1 MVRARPARALACGLL
16 AGLLS
21 WGLVGQA
28 GAETPSPAPEPSATP
43 AVSPAPAETPAAQ
56 GRPSAP
62 SSPSVPSSPS
72 TPASRAA
79 AADDPSAFLTLA
91 VAPRGGPVADAFY
104 EDLGSFAF
112 SGSVALADG
121 SQVRVERRDA
131 SGWTAVATTA
141 VTAGAYAVSLPVE
154 AAGTATFRARGAGTE
169 GADVVSAE
177 VGVEVEDSRITVS
190 AASKVDSL
198 KSLTVR
204 GAIVPARGG
213 VTVHLD
219 VHDGTRW
226 SNSVSTTTAADGSY
240 LTSVSTGKG
249 RLKKYGLRA
258 SYRATNRPRWERS
271 PGMPFTRIAVLDAE
285 VDDTTSAD
293 VAKTYRKGCPV
304 GASKLSTIHLNYLG
318 YDGRMH
324 RGVIII
330 RTDLRQEIIRG
341 FGKALDK
348 RFPIAKMNN
357 PNTYGGND
365 PKQMAAN
372 NTSGFNCRKVVGNPY
387 KMSPH
392 SYGTA
397 LDVNTVQ
404 NPYRD
409 ARGKW
414 WPSAGKKYRDR
425 SPLKKGMLGSGS
437 ALTTSLAGDKFFWGG
452 RWNPGRD
459 YQHFEYRG

>member
-1 MVRARPARALACGLL
+1 V
-16 AGLLS
+16 
-21 WGLVGQA
+21 
-28 GAETPSPAPEPSATP
+28 TP
-43 AVSPAPAETPAAQ
+43 ALSPAPAATPTPE
-56 GRPSAP
+56 GTPSTT
-62 SSPSVPSSPS
+62 SSPSPTR
-72 TPASRAA
+72 TPDTRAA
-79 AADDPSAFLTLA
+79 AADDPAAALTLV

-104 EDLGSFAF
+104 EDLGTFAL
-112 SGSVALADG
+112 SGTAALADG
-121 SQVRVERRDA
+121 SEVVVERRDGGVWTSVA
-131 SGWTAVATTA
+131 SASVSGR
-141 VTAGAYAVSLPVE
+141 AYAVSLPVE
-154 AAGTATFRARGAGTE
+154 AAGTTTFRARATGTE

-177 VGVEVEDSRITVS
+177 VGVEVQDSRVTVS
-190 AASKVDSL
+190 ASSKVDSL
-198 KSLTVR
+198 KALSVR

-219 VHDGTRW
+219 VHDGTKW
-226 SNSVSTTTAADGSY
+226 SHSVSTTTAADGSY

-271 PGMPFTRIAVLDAE
+271 AGMPFTRVAVLDAE
-285 VDDTTSAD
+285 VDDTTAAD

-304 GASKLSTIHLNYLG
+304 GRSKLSTIHLNYYG

-324 RGVIII
+324 RGVMII

-341 FGKALDK
+341 FGKTLDK

-392 SYGTA
+392 SYGIA

-409 ARGKW
+409 GRGTW

-437 ALTTSLAGDKFFWGG
+437 ALTKSLAADKFFWGG